1 MNIALWSFAS
11 ILSLVFAIRIL
22 ILWIQKRKP
31 QYMAWFIGFF
41 FFFFSALGST
51 LSYIIGW
58 DPTMYRIWYVTAAAL
73 VGFLGAGQLYFTV
86 KPKWAHI
93 FLGIIILITIAMFVK
108 VFNSPLNM
116 ELLSQKGEIGGKVL
130 PDDARVYSPLITIPG
145 SLALIIGPIYTF
157 FRYKSKAGLWIA
169 LGSLILASGGQITRM
184 GFAEILPLTNSLG
197 IALVFYGFVLSTR
210 RKTAQKPIPEN
221 QN

>member
-1 MNIALWSFAS
+1 MNLILWSFAT
-11 ILSLVFAIRIL
+11 ILSLVFSIRIL
-22 ILWIQKRKP
+22 ILWTKTRKP

-41 FFFFSALGST
+41 FYSFSALGST

-58 DPTMYRIWYVTAAAL
+58 DPTMYRIWYVTAASL

-86 KPKWAHI
+86 KPKWAHL
-93 FLGIIILITIAMFVK
+93 FLGIISIITIIMFIK

-130 PDDARVYSPLITIPG
+130 PGDARMFSPMITIPG

-157 FRYKSKAGLWIA
+157 IRRKSKAGLWIG
-169 LGSLILASGGQITRM
+169 LGSLILAAGGQITRT
-184 GFAEILPLTNSLG
+184 GFAEILPITNSVG
-197 IALVFYGFVLSTR
+197 IALVFLGFSLTTR
-210 RKTAQKPIPEN
+210 RKTIPN
-221 QN
+221 PNHATQN